1 MRLYKINETL
11 ENSYY
16 QMPQELFDNESYK
29 YLSIEAKVIYSF
41 LLNRMNLSKMNHWVN
56 AKGEIY
62 LIYTRKEIQSK
73 LNLSDKPITRAFKE
87 LRETNLI
94 KEEKQGFGKPN
105 LIYIGKI
112 EHAKLQKEGIIT
124 ENNIKAD
131 NVQAD
136 NQTKEESL
144 IEENTINDT
153 EVLRVN
159 KKNNIK
165 HKNSNI
171 DVSQSEIDKENLEG
185 IKRSCELH
193 LFNER
198 QRNIVEN
205 ALDIMF
211 YSKELKI
218 EQAVLPRENVRSRM
232 QILNASII
240 FYAFDKLNNLK
251 PNAQIYNSTN
261 FMISCLYNAITEY
274 YSDSDCNLKLIME
287 VDSKITIKG

>member
-41 LLNRMNLSKMNHWVN
+41 LLNRMNLSKMNRWVN

-73 LNLSDKPITRAFKE
+73 LNLSDKPVTRAFKE

-218 EQAVLPRENVRSRM
+218 GQAVLPRENVRSRM

-274 YSDSDCNLKLIME
+274 YSDSELQF
-287 VDSKITIKG
+287 KIDYGSG

>member
-16 QMPQELFDNESYK
+16 QLPQELFDNESYK

-218 EQAVLPRENVRSRM
+218 GQAVLPRENVRSRM

-274 YSDSDCNLKLIME
+274 YSDSELQF
-287 VDSKITIKG
+287 KIDYGSG

>member
-1 MRLYKINETL
+1 MI
-11 ENSYY
+11 
-16 QMPQELFDNESYK
+16 F
-29 YLSIEAKVIYSF
+29 A
-41 LLNRMNLSKMNHWVN
+41 
-56 AKGEIY
+56 
-62 LIYTRKEIQSK
+62 RKWIWS
-73 LNLSDKPITRAFKE
+73 
-87 LRETNLI
+87 LI
-94 KEEKQGFGKPN
+94 KEEKQGFGKSN

-112 EHAKLQKEGIIT
+112 EHAKLQKEHIST
-124 ENNIKAD
+124 ENYIEAD
-131 NVQAD
+131 NEQAD
-136 NQTKEESL
+136 NRTKEDSHMRG
-144 IEENTINDT
+144 NTINDT
-153 EVLRVN
+153 ELLRAN
-159 KKNNIK
+159 KKDNIK

-218 EQAVLPRENVRSRM
+218 GQAVLPRENVRSRM

-274 YSDSDCNLKLIME
+274 YSDSELQF
-287 VDSKITIKG
+287 KIDYGSG

>member
-1 MRLYKINETL
+1 MKLYKINETL

-56 AKGEIY
+56 TRGEIY

-112 EHAKLQKEGIIT
+112 EHTELQKEHIST
-124 ENNIKAD
+124 ENYIEAD
-131 NVQAD
+131 NEQAD
-136 NQTKEESL
+136 NRTKEDSHMRG
-144 IEENTINDT
+144 NTINDT
-153 EVLRVN
+153 EVLRAN
-159 KKNNIK
+159 KKDNIK

-171 DVSQSEIDKENLEG
+171 DVSQSKTDKENLEC
-185 IKRSCELH
+185 IKQNCELY
-193 LFNER
+193 LFDER
-198 QRNIVEN
+198 QRNIIEN

-218 EQAVLPRENVRSRM
+218 GQAVLPRENVRSRM

-240 FYAFDKLNNLK
+240 FYALDKLNNLK
-251 PNAQIYNSTN
+251 PDTQIYNSTN

-274 YSDSDCNLKLIME
+274 YSDSDLQF
-287 VDSKITIKG
+287 KIDYEGG

>member
-1 MRLYKINETL
+1 MKLYKINETL

-16 QMPQELFDNESYK
+16 QMPQELFESEKYK
-29 YLSIEAKVIYSF
+29 NISIEAKVIYAF
-41 LLNRMNLSKMNHWVN
+41 LLNRMNLSRINKWIND
-56 AKGEIY
+56 KREIY
-62 LIYTRKEIQSK
+62 LIYTRKEIQRK
-73 LNLSDKPITRAFKE
+73 LNLSDKPVTRAFKE
-87 LRETNLI
+87 LRETHLI

-112 EHAKLQKEGIIT
+112 EHNEIQIEHIKT
-124 ENNIKAD
+124 ENYIEAD
-131 NVQAD
+131 NEQV
-136 NQTKEESL
+136 NNRIKEESHM
-144 IEENTINDT
+144 EENTTNDT
-153 EVLRVN
+153 EILRAN
-159 KKNNIK
+159 KKKNIK
-165 HKNSNI
+165 HENSNI
-171 DVSQSEIDKENLEG
+171 DVSQSEIDKENLED

-218 EQAVLPRENVRSRM
+218 GQAVLPRENVRSRM
-232 QILNASII
+232 QKLNASII

-251 PNAQIYNSTN
+251 SDTHIHNSTN

-274 YSDSDCNLKLIME
+274 YSDSDLQFRI
-287 VDSKITIKG
+287 DYGSG

>member
-1 MRLYKINETL
+1 MKLYKINETL

-16 QMPQELFDNESYK
+16 QMPQELFESERYK
-29 YLSIEAKVIYSF
+29 NVSIEAKVIYSF

-62 LIYTRKEIQSK
+62 LIYTRKEIQRK

-94 KEEKQGFGKPN
+94 KEKKQGFGKPN

-112 EHAKLQKEGIIT
+112 EHAKLQKECIIT
-124 ENNIKAD
+124 ENYIEAD
-131 NVQAD
+131 NVQTD
-136 NQTKEESL
+136 NQTKEEAL
-144 IEENTINDT
+144 IEKNTINDT
-153 EVLRVN
+153 EVLRAN

-171 DVSQSEIDKENLEG
+171 DVSQSKIDKENLEC
-185 IKRSCELH
+185 IKQNCELY

-198 QRNIVEN
+198 QKNIIEN
-205 ALDIMF
+205 VLDIMF

-218 EQAVLPRENVRSRM
+218 GQAILPRENVRSRM

-240 FYAFDKLNNLK
+240 FYTFDKLNNLK
-251 PNAQIYNSTN
+251 ADTKIHNSTN

-274 YSDSDCNLKLIME
+274 HSDSDLQF
-287 VDSKITIKG
+287 KIDYGGG

>member
-1 MRLYKINETL
+1 MKLYKINETL

-16 QMPQELFDNESYK
+16 QMPQELFANEGYK

-41 LLNRMNLSKMNHWVN
+41 LLNRMNLSKINHWIN

-73 LNLSDKPITRAFKE
+73 LNLSDKPVTRAFKE

-112 EHAKLQKEGIIT
+112 EHTELQKECISTGNYI
-124 ENNIKAD
+124 EAD
-131 NVQAD
+131 NEQAD
-136 NQTKEESL
+136 NRTKEDSHMR
-144 IEENTINDT
+144 ENTINDT
-153 EVLRVN
+153 EVLRAN
-159 KKNNIK
+159 KKDNIK

-171 DVSQSEIDKENLEG
+171 DVSQSKTDKENLEC
-185 IKRSCELH
+185 IKQNCELY
-193 LFNER
+193 LFDER
-198 QRNIVEN
+198 QKNIIEN
-205 ALDIMF
+205 VLDIMF

-218 EQAVLPRENVRSRM
+218 GQAVLPRENVRSRM

-240 FYAFDKLNNLK
+240 FYAFSKLNNLK
-251 PNAQIYNSTN
+251 PDTRIYNSTN

-274 YSDSDCNLKLIME
+274 YSDSDLQF
-287 VDSKITIKG
+287 KIDYGGG